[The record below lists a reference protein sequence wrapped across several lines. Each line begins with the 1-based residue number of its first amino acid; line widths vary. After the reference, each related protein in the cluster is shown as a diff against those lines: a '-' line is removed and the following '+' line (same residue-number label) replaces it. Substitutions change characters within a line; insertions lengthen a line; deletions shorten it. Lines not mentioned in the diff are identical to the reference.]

1 MKYNIKSLLTGLVT
15 LGFILSC
22 AQAPQQIAK
31 KNLAP
36 DLVTKKTQD
45 STVHIVSQTEKPIT
59 LGSGFFVDKDK
70 IATNIHVVAQPGP
83 IFAEL
88 SNKKRKISIEGV
100 AAFDVKNNLVI
111 LKLAGEGPP
120 LPLGDSD
127 TIQKGESVSV
137 VDYVNGSPEAKRA
150 TIDSTLKSNQWFWMK
165 AATFKE
171 NRGGPVL
178 NKTGQVI
185 GINVGYGDV
194 SHNYVIPSNAL
205 KVLLAKTYPLEPLSE
220 WQKRKHIR
228 AEVNYSRGE
237 TKYFAKDYKN
247 AIVEFDKAIELNPE
261 HIRAFY
267 KRGNSKFKL
276 ENYTGAIDNYTHA
289 IKINPQHARAYYNRG
304 HAKFKLENY
313 ISAIDDYTHA
323 IKINPENARAYI
335 YRGSTKFRL
344 ENYVGAIDDYT
355 HAIKINPEN
364 AVTYSNRGGV
374 KIRLGESKSEDGDAE
389 KARQLYQEAID
400 DCTHAIKID
409 PKSVNAYINR
419 SRALMQLADTK
430 ADQGNIAEA
439 KQLYQEVI
447 DDCTHAIK
455 INSQSVDAYKNRGIA
470 KAALGDVASE
480 HGEEEKALSLYR
492 SGITDYYKLAD
503 TNLSKLDSEEGRKS
517 TVRVMSWT
525 GTSSGF
531 FCGSGFFVDND
542 KIVTNIHVVDMSG
555 PVFVKLIDKE
565 TIWVVK
571 GVTAFDAENDLAILK
586 IEGEGP
592 PLILGNSDVA
602 EIGESVIAVGYPGK
616 RYKVSTGTIHGTK
629 DGGQFLLTTVDT
641 ASGSS
646 GGPILNSKN
655 EVIGIHV
662 SSNNSTS
669 SAIPSNILKPLLEQS
684 EFVEPLPE
692 WQKRAQILAYVY
704 FSKGKK
710 KTGAENYEAAI
721 VDFNKAIQLNPE
733 YARAYFESGFAKYKS
748 GDHIGAIDDY
758 TQAIKFNPQ
767 YALAYNNRG
776 NRRRSLG
783 TSKASQGDI
792 AEAHE
797 MYEAAIKDFTRAIQ
811 SYPKYALAY
820 NNRGR
825 TQREFGKSK
834 ADQGYVAEAQRL
846 YKNAIEDHTHA
857 ININP
862 EYTDAYFKRGIQ
874 RRHFGSLKADN
885 GNIAEAQQL
894 YKDAIDDYT
903 QAIELS
909 PKYAMAY
916 NNRGWVK
923 YLSGKSKADQGD
935 AAEAQQLYQAAIEDY
950 TQAIKINPKHVL
962 AYTNRGNAK
971 KALGQHEAAEKDF
984 AKAKELESEK

>member
-1 MKYNIKSLLTGLVT
+1 MKYRIKSLLILLAT

-22 AQAPQQIAK
+22 AQTSQQIAEK
-31 KNLAP
+31 SLALTKN
-36 DLVTKKTQD
+36 
-45 STVHIVSQTEKPIT
+45 STVHLVSQTGKSTT
-59 LGSGFFVDKDK
+59 LGSGFFVEKDK
-70 IATNIHVVAQPGP
+70 IATNIHVVAQPGSV
-83 IFAEL
+83 FA
-88 SNKKRKISIEGV
+88 KINNEIVLAVEGV
-100 AAFDVKNNLVI
+100 AAYDVKNNLVI

-120 LPLGDSD
+120 LPLGDSN
-127 TIQKGESVSV
+127 TIQSGDSVFIV
-137 VDYVNGSPEAKRA
+137 GYPYGKYNA
-150 TIDSTLKSNQWFWMK
+150 TTRSIDSIHKYNKWFWMK
-165 AATFKE
+165 AFTAKGVS
-171 NRGGPVL
+171 GGPAL
-178 NKTGQVI
+178 NAKGEVTGVY
-185 GINVGYGDV
+185 VGYGND
-194 SHNYVIPSNAL
+194 SHSYIVPSNILKAL
-205 KVLLAKTYPLEPLSE
+205 LTKSALIESLAE
-220 WQKRKHIR
+220 WRKRESIR
-228 AEVNYSRGE
+228 SYAYLVQGYSKAKAGHYDESISDLNRAIQLTPEFPAAYFKRALVHAER
-237 TKYFAKDYKN
+237 KDYEK
-247 AIVEFDKAIELNPE
+247 AIVDYTKVIELNPE
-261 HIRAFY
+261 DAIAY
-267 KRGNSKFKL
+267 QKRGRVKRRHGSSKSDIVKKL
-276 ENYTGAIDNYTHA
+276 DLYTA
-289 IKINPQHARAYYNRG
+289 
-304 HAKFKLENY
+304 
-313 ISAIDDYTHA
+313 AIDDYTHA
-323 IKINPENARAYI
+323 IRLYPRYVVAYNN
-335 YRGSTKFRL
+335 RGWAKYLLGKYAADTNTLRL
-344 ENYVGAIDDYT
+344 YEAAVDDYT
-355 HAIKINPEN
+355 
-364 AVTYSNRGGV
+364 
-374 KIRLGESKSEDGDAE
+374 
-389 KARQLYQEAID
+389 Q
-400 DCTHAIKID
+400 AIKID
-409 PKSVNAYINR
+409 PEYIR
-419 SRALMQLADTK
+419 
-430 ADQGNIAEA
+430 
-439 KQLYQEVI
+439 
-447 DDCTHAIK
+447 
-455 INSQSVDAYKNRGIA
+455 AYKNRGRVQAAIGDIEAANGNPKVARILYKAGIA
-470 KAALGDVASE
+470 
-480 HGEEEKALSLYR
+480 
-492 SGITDYYKLAD
+492 DYYK
-503 TNLSKLDSEEGRKS
+503 SEDVGLQKTHVEPAKGRKS

-531 FCGSGFFVDND
+531 FYGSGFFVDND

-565 TIWVVK
+565 TIWAVK
-571 GVTAFDAENDLAILK
+571 GVTAFDAENDLVILK
-586 IEGEGP
+586 IEGEGT
-592 PLILGNSDVA
+592 PLILGNSDMA
-602 EIGESVIAVGYPGK
+602 EIGESVIVVGYPGK

-710 KTGAENYEAAI
+710 KSGAENYEAAI

-733 YARAYFESGFAKYKS
+733 YARVYFERGFAKYKI

-797 MYEAAIKDFTRAIQ
+797 MYEAAIEDFTRAIQ

-834 ADQGYVAEAQRL
+834 ADQGDVAEAQRL

-862 EYTDAYFKRGIQ
+862 EYTDAYFRRGIQ

-903 QAIELS
+903 QAIQLF

-923 YLSGKSKADQGD
+923 YLVGKSKADQGD

-962 AYTNRGNAK
+962 AYTNRGKAR

-984 AKAKELESEK
+984 KKAKELEFDK